1 MTSDSPPMVLA
12 VDDNEHVLRLISM
25 LLRDAGY
32 RCVTALT
39 GAQGLFR
46 FREERPAVVITDLN
60 MPVGDGAIL
69 LAELRCVSRVPVI
82 VLSGYA
88 NDYTDRLRYLGDVL
102 VLTKPFEPQILLKHV
117 RARCS
122 PTWQARAQAPPDRAP
137 IPGPA

>member
-1 MTSDSPPMVLA
+1 MTKSPPMVLV
-12 VDDNEHVLRLISM
+12 VDDNEHVVRLISM

-69 LAELRCVSRVPVI
+69 LAELHRISRVPVI
-82 VLSGYA
+82 ILSGYA
-88 NDYTDRLRYLGDVL
+88 ADYTDRLRYLGDVL

-122 PTWQARAQAPPDRAP
+122 PTWQARAQTPPDRAP
-137 IPGPA
+137 MPGPA